1 MSDLKTL
8 YRHSSHYL
16 GGRLAVMLL
25 GFASFPVFT
34 RVFSVADY
42 GIISLISN
50 AVLLLTVVSKFGF
63 QNAVQRYYPEAAG
76 SADSDALPRYY
87 ATLFYGTALIAVM
100 LTLVFAL
107 SIPFVSARFLGI
119 TATGTL
125 LLATSLV
132 IIRSLRSMQAN
143 LLQMENKTRLFNAMD
158 ILQKALAIAVTCLL
172 LFFWRRSIFAFFLG
186 MVAVEGAVLLQYW
199 PFMAR
204 RRLLSPWMVDGRFLR
219 NAMAFSFPLMAAEI
233 SWVVLDSGDRF
244 FVQRFLG
251 PQALGYYSA
260 AYGVA
265 TYWQE
270 VLTVP
275 LQLALFPICM
285 KLWASKGQRDTQSFL
300 TRSFDQFLMAAVAL
314 VAVAMVTSRDVMV
327 LLASKKFQEAH
338 GLLPYLVIGL
348 VLCATMIFFRPG
360 LLIHERAS
368 KIATATLY
376 ACLLNIVMNVV
387 LLPKIGIVGAA
398 IATMLSYAAMVGFLA
413 YESWKVLPF
422 GVDLLAL
429 ARYIVAGAG
438 VAWLV
443 SRLTLPAPLLGALVK
458 GSLVVI
464 LYAAALWMVDRHARK
479 LMARAFGLMMN
490 RLRRHDEARLAPA
503 GKEEMAVNR

>member
-1 MSDLKTL
+1 MSAIKTL
-8 YRHSSHYL
+8 YRHSFHYL
-16 GGRLAVMLL
+16 GGRVVLMLL

-34 RVFSVADY
+34 RIFSVADY

-50 AVLLLTVVSKFGF
+50 TVLLLTVVSKFGF
-63 QNAVQRYYPEAAG
+63 QNAVQRYYPEAAK
-76 SADSDALPRYY
+76 SADPDALPRYY
-87 ATLFYGTALIAVM
+87 ATLFYGTALIAAL
-100 LTLVFAL
+100 LTLLFAL
-107 SIPFVSARFLGI
+107 SIPLGSARFLGI
-119 TATGTL
+119 SATGAL
-125 LLATSLV
+125 LLAISLV
-132 IIRSLRSMQAN
+132 GIRALRSMQMN
-143 LLQMENKTRLFNAMD
+143 LLQMENKTKLFNIMD
-158 ILQKALAIAVTCLL
+158 IVQKALAIGLTCAL
-172 LFFWRRSIFAFFLG
+172 LFFWRKSVFAFFLG
-186 MVAVEGAVLLQYW
+186 MVAVEGAIVLQYW

-204 RRLLSPWMVDGRFLR
+204 RRLLSPWMIDREFLR

-244 FVQRFLG
+244 FIQRFLG
-251 PQALGYYSA
+251 SQALGYYSA

-270 VLTVP
+270 LLTVP

-285 KLWASKGQRDTQSFL
+285 KLWASKGLQETQTFL
-300 TRSFDQFLMAAVAL
+300 SRSLDQFLMGT
-314 VAVAMVTSRDVMV
+314 VAVVSVAMITSRDVIV
-327 LLASKKFQEAH
+327 VLASKKFQEAH

-376 ACLLNIVMNVV
+376 ACLLNIAMNIV
-387 LLPKIGIVGAA
+387 LLPRIGIVGAA
-398 IATMLSYAAMVGFLA
+398 IATMVSYAAMVGFLA

-422 GVDLLAL
+422 KVDYLAL
-429 ARYIVAGAG
+429 ARYIVAGAA

-443 SRLTLPAPLLGALVK
+443 SRLSLPTPLVDAVVK
-458 GSLVVI
+458 GALVVI
-464 LYAAALWMVDRHARK
+464 LYAAVLWIVDRNARE
-479 LMARAFGLMMN
+479 LMAKAWALAMN
-490 RLRRHDEARLAPA
+490 QIRRDSERGLAPA